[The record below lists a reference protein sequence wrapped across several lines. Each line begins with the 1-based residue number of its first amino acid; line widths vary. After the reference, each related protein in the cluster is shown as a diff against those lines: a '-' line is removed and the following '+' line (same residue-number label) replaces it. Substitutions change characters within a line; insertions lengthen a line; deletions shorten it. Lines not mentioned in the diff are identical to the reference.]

1 MEFEEEELREFE
13 TFVRELIPNIS
24 ATDYVNFDTGISTF
38 KPMINELEI
47 DTTKRYAKIFYIYIL
62 INLWTCTNETEVLNL
77 VKFITIIL

>member
-24 ATDYVNFDTGISTF
+24 ATDYVNFDAGISTS

-47 DTTKRYAKIFYIYIL
+47 DTTKRYAKIFYIYINKSMDL
-62 INLWTCTNETEVLNL
+62 YKRNRSLESS
-77 VKFITIIL
+77 

>member
-24 ATDYVNFDTGISTF
+24 ATDYVNFDTGISTS

-47 DTTKRYAKIFYIYIL
+47 DTTKRYAKIFYVYINKSMDL
-62 INLWTCTNETEVLNL
+62 YKRNRSLESN
-77 VKFITIIL
+77 